1 MPVLPVISTV
11 VAMLA
16 AVPWSRQPTVLTGT
30 TVAAAVVSLVDTAL
44 LRGTDATVPYWL
56 LAETAAFMVVQARV
70 VRGLPVRQ
78 AVLAATAVVLAVVTA
93 PLRIALWLDPPAP
106 AWQSAVVCFCWLLL
120 ITVATAVGAH
130 LRGLDQAR
138 VRAVADARREQRVQL
153 ARDVHDWL
161 AHEMTGIVLEAQA
174 GRLRPDRPDDMAAA
188 LDRIESAGQRGL
200 AAMDRSLRLLRDAD
214 EPVTGE
220 RLPGLVEIT
229 EVAQRFTAT
238 GTATAEV
245 RIDPAAAPGPA
256 VAATAHRVVLESL
269 TNVRRHATGVSV
281 VSVDIRHTGDDLR
294 VTVTDDGTGAGT
306 ARRVRA
312 ARGGTG
318 LAGLTERVEALGGTL
333 AAGPAN
339 PAGWQVSAVLPVT
352 P

>member
-1 MPVLPVISTV
+1 MSVLPVVSTV
-11 VAMLA
+11 VAALA
-16 AVPWSRQPTVLTGT
+16 GVPWSRRLTVPAGT
-30 TVAAAVVSLVDTAL
+30 AAAVVSLLVTVL
-44 LRGTDATVPYWL
+44 QRGTDAAVPYWL
-56 LAETAAFMVVQARV
+56 LGETAALMVVQARV
-70 VRGLPVRQ
+70 VRRR
-78 AVLAATAVVLAVVTA
+78 AVLAAAVVVLAVVTA
-93 PLRIALWLDPPAP
+93 PLRIALWLDPPVP
-106 AWQSAVVCFCWLLL
+106 VWEGAVVCSVWLLL
-120 ITVATAVGAH
+120 VTVAIAVGAQ

-138 VRAVADARREQRVQL
+138 VRAVAEARREQRVQL
-153 ARDVHDWL
+153 ARDLHDWL

-174 GRLRPDRPDDMAAA
+174 GRLRPDDMADA

-200 AAMDRSLRLLRDAD
+200 AAMDRSLRLLRDAG

-220 RLPGLVEIT
+220 RLPGLAEIT

-245 RIDPAAAPGPA
+245 RIDPLADPAPA

-269 TNVRRHATGVSV
+269 TNVRRHATGVRTV
-281 VSVDIRHTGDDLR
+281 AVEVHRTGDDLR
-294 VTVTDDGTGAGT
+294 VAVTDDGTGRC
-306 ARRVRA
+306 ARS

-318 LAGLTERVEALGGTL
+318 LAGLAERVEALGGTFD
-333 AAGPAN
+333 AGPAD